1 MDLFAERIG
10 NAAVSHPR
18 LFDLVIRFSGL
29 AVLGAL
35 PGLLAVE
42 RNEDLLHGPG
52 SPHSALAA
60 LAVVVALWS
69 GLCLIVAGAELL
81 KPQPAPPRSW
91 LPVRGVRRL

>member
-10 NAAVSHPR
+10 SVAVSHPR
-18 LFDLVIRFSGL
+18 LIDLVIRISGL

-35 PGLLAVE
+35 PGLLVLE
-42 RNEDLLHGPG
+42 HNEDLLHGPG
-52 SPHSALAA
+52 SPLSALAA

-69 GLCLIVAGAELL
+69 GLGLIVAGAELL

-91 LPVRGVRRL
+91 LPVREARRP